1 MSSTT
6 NMECDIFNGVKI
18 FVLTKSSHVW
28 PDKYSTIC
36 PDAAYI
42 KLLYKYPWRKGM
54 LGSKYFSL
62 SNNSWR
68 VKSDLYQI
76 LSCRDMPV
84 RCESISRIVTFVF
97 SSSL

>member
-1 MSSTT
+1 MVSTT
-6 NMECDIFNGVKI
+6 YIEWDMFNGVKI
-18 FVLTKSSHVW
+18 LVFINSSHVW

-54 LGSKYFSL
+54 LGSKYFNL

-76 LSCRDMPV
+76 LSCRDIQV

-97 SSSL
+97 CSLL

>member
-1 MSSTT
+1 MVSTT
-6 NMECDIFNGVKI
+6 NIEWDMFNGVKI
-18 FVLTKSSHVW
+18 LVLINSAHVW

-36 PDAAYI
+36 PEAAYI
-42 KLLYKYPWRKGM
+42 KLLYRYPWRNGI
-54 LGSKYFSL
+54 LGSKYFNL

-76 LSCRDMPV
+76 LSWREMPV